1 MKTAII
7 TGCAGGI
14 GFATVKKLTGSG
26 IKVLGTDILPKES
39 VSEKFMDFGGCFKYL
54 SGNLACKTDR
64 EKILKEA
71 LAFLGAQPERTAI
84 FEAVEAA
91 VAELGESAMEV
102 KRSQISWKA
111 PRLFAALSLP
121 LRVGRHW
128 PEGALVLT
136 FGLGRR
142 LEHPRIFQ
150 AAEPY
155 PGRWTHHVVVQTAE
169 EIDRELL
176 DWIHE
181 AYLFSMAK

>member
-1 MKTAII
+1 MTA
-7 TGCAGGI
+7 
-14 GFATVKKLTGSG
+14 
-26 IKVLGTDILPKES
+26 
-39 VSEKFMDFGGCFKYL
+39 
-54 SGNLACKTDR
+54 
-64 EKILKEA
+64 EA

-136 FGLGRR
+136 FGLGRPAGAPPGSFR
-142 LEHPRIFQ
+142 PRSPIP
-150 AAEPY
+150 AA
-155 PGRWTHHVVVQTAE
+155 GRIMWC
-169 EIDRELL
+169 
-176 DWIHE
+176 
-181 AYLFSMAK
+181 

>member
-1 MKTAII
+1 MTA
-7 TGCAGGI
+7 
-14 GFATVKKLTGSG
+14 
-26 IKVLGTDILPKES
+26 
-39 VSEKFMDFGGCFKYL
+39 
-54 SGNLACKTDR
+54 
-64 EKILKEA
+64 EA

-91 VAELGESAMEV
+91 VAELGESAVEV

-155 PGRWTHHVVVQTAE
+155 PGRWTHHVVLT
-169 EIDRELL
+169 LSL
-176 DWIHE
+176 IHISE
-181 AYLFSMAK
+181 PTRPY

>member
-1 MKTAII
+1 MTA
-7 TGCAGGI
+7 
-14 GFATVKKLTGSG
+14 
-26 IKVLGTDILPKES
+26 
-39 VSEKFMDFGGCFKYL
+39 
-54 SGNLACKTDR
+54 
-64 EKILKEA
+64 EA
-71 LAFLGAQPERTAI
+71 LAFLGGQPERTAI
-84 FEAVEAA
+84 FEAVEAT

-128 PEGALVLT
+128 PKGALVLT

-155 PGRWTHHVVVQTAE
+155 PGRWTHHVVLTCPGDVEGEVSAF
-169 EIDRELL
+169 LA
-176 DWIHE
+176 E
-181 AYLFSMAK
+181 AYWFARTKGRRK